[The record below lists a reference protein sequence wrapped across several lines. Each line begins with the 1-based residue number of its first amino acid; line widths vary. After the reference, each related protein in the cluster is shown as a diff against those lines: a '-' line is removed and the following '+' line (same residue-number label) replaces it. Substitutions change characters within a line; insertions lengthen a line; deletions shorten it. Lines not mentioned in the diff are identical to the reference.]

1 MRPHPF
7 PPKPP
12 DTVPSMVA
20 LSSSSSSSS
29 SSRKESNSA
38 IRARVFSISAFD
50 SPWYLDANGLS
61 NVSLNKA
68 WSHYRSLGQAQGL
81 QARYDVTELA
91 LNLISE
97 EFNTSFTKNF
107 HSLLKK
113 RFFKSVYFYPE
124 NLPKKKGT
132 KLSKIDPFYQFAD
145 IFRRELRHQNS
156 YGAALNLRALLA
168 TPETATPS
176 SNQALFQ
183 LLESIL
189 YPDYALIATRIERFE
204 KRKPANFTDLTP
216 EEINGVERC
225 FDKDYYCGVYADIW
239 MAGVNPLGH
248 FLNQGRLEGRHGS
261 LIFDPVYYLSVNQ
274 DVEASGVDPF
284 VHYIMHGWRER
295 RNPSEAFPHQWLNH
309 VFPEANKDINGFCG
323 HLVQGVSGEQ
333 KLQILHTNFNNR
345 KNPDFRP
352 KPKSIIA
359 HHQDVARIFAFYLT
373 QYHPIKQNDD
383 AWGKGFTEWRNVTK
397 AFPRYF
403 GHYQP
408 KLPADSTLYDL
419 RLRETI
425 IDHVELAKAAGV
437 SGFCFY
443 FYWFSGERI
452 LETPLDLFLNAVE
465 EADFPFCILWANENW
480 TRKWDGKA
488 KDVIIGQKYNDSDAL
503 QFIQDVEPILLDSRY
518 ERTNGRP
525 ILIVYRPDDLPDC
538 GQWVKIW
545 RDYWRDQGYGELHL
559 VCVQFLPDTDA
570 RNYGFDAILQFP
582 PNGFPNHGTHQKIA
596 SYTRSFSG
604 SLYSYDEMQWR
615 AMAQQYDYPV
625 YRTSVP
631 SWDNESRRP
640 LQGDT
645 FVGST
650 PEKFRDWTASN
661 LLNARHD
668 NDAGLSF
675 INAWNEWAESAC
687 LEPDSRYGYAHLEAV
702 ADARAIANVLREV
715 ETWTTSHSSAIIIH
729 AFYLDSIESIS
740 RRLKLYQ
747 DCCDIYFTMPPLGCH
762 EKIDVIRQSFP
773 CARFFISPNRGRDVL
788 PFLSLCKTL
797 KARNIQYDKLCK
809 LHTKKSL
816 HRIDGSQWLEELVDS
831 LLPIEGAQKINSL
844 FVNGVGMLIPKGHA
858 LALTEF
864 MGGNESLLNIILD
877 LNGAMARKTSSSY
890 FASGTMFWLRGDVL
904 ARLNDDERA
913 FDFEYERGQV
923 DGTLAHAW
931 ERAIAIL
938 VQASGWRCLHSDGS
952 EVVVAPPGVY
962 KFANLEGRVDLMRGN
977 DLRTATV
984 IRSLERQSQT
994 AQKRV
999 AIVATYPNNQD
1010 EVANVKHICAY
1021 LRRHGYF
1028 VACINPGFDYN
1039 AIVSDEEL
1047 LNHLSCD
1054 LYLER
1059 SNSGY
1064 DFGSWAEGFFFLK
1077 GRGELHADI
1086 TDELLIVND
1095 SCLLADLNSDL
1106 IERARGMQ
1114 ADIVGLT
1121 DSHQFLHHIQSN
1133 FMLVRRF
1140 QHCDALLDS
1149 FFAEYQKRSLQSKDD
1164 VIQFGELALAHKLDE
1179 MQIQWKAIFE
1189 MKELIALT
1197 LQKYADSPSGTW
1209 ESQTLAKLAEG
1220 QLLNPHHYMH
1230 EVLYLHLGCPLIKKE
1245 LLRDNPANY
1254 PGVMR
1259 YRSLIPQC

>member
-1 MRPHPF
+1 
-7 PPKPP
+7 
-12 DTVPSMVA
+12 MVA
-20 LSSSSSSSS
+20 LSSSG
-29 SSRKESNSA
+29 RKESNPA

-61 NVSLNKA
+61 NVPLNKA

-81 QARYDVTELA
+81 QARYDISELA
-91 LNLISE
+91 LSLIKE
-97 EFNTSFTKNF
+97 EFNASFTENF
-107 HSLLKK
+107 HSVLKK
-113 RFFKSVYFYPE
+113 SGFEPIFFYPE
-124 NLPKKKGT
+124 NLPQKKGAKPLT
-132 KLSKIDPFYQFAD
+132 IDPFYQFAD
-145 IFRRELRHQNS
+145 IFRRELRHQNP

-168 TPETATPS
+168 TPETAAPS
-176 SNQALFQ
+176 SNQALCR

-189 YPDYALIATRIERFE
+189 YPDYASITKRSELFE
-204 KRKPANFTDLTP
+204 KRKPASFANLTS

-225 FDKDYYCGVYADIW
+225 FDKDYYCGVYADIR
-239 MAGVNPLGH
+239 MAGVNPFGH
-248 FLNQGRLEGRHGS
+248 FLSQGRLEGRHGS
-261 LIFDPVYYLSVNQ
+261 PIFDPVYYLSENQ
-274 DVEASGVDPF
+274 DVEAAGVDPF

-295 RNPSEAFPHQWLNH
+295 RNPSEAFPHQWLNQ
-309 VFPEANKDINGFCG
+309 VFPEANKDPNGFCG
-323 HLVQGVSGEQ
+323 HIVQGVCGEQ
-333 KLQILHTNFNNR
+333 KLQILHTNFNDR

-352 KPKSIIA
+352 KPKSVIA
-359 HHQDVARIFAFYLT
+359 LHQDEARIFAFYLT

-419 RLRETI
+419 RLRENI

-452 LETPLDLFLNAVE
+452 LETPLDSFLDAKE
-465 EADFPFCILWANENW
+465 EADYPFCILWANENW
-480 TRKWDGKA
+480 TRKWDGKV

-503 QFIQDVEPILLDSRY
+503 RFIQDVEPILLDSRY

-538 GQWVKIW
+538 GQWVNTW
-545 RDYWRDQGYGELHL
+545 RDYWHAQGHGELHL
-559 VCVQFLPDTDA
+559 VCVQFLPDTDP
-570 RNYGFDAILQFP
+570 RNYGFDAMLQFP

-596 SYTRSFSG
+596 RYTRSFSG

-615 AMAQQYDYPV
+615 AMAQQYEYPI

-650 PEKFRDWTASN
+650 PDKFRDWTASN

-668 NDAGLSF
+668 NDACLSF

-687 LEPDSRYGYAHLEAV
+687 LEPDSRYGYAHLESV
-702 ADARAIANVLREV
+702 ADARTIANVQKGV
-715 ETWTTSHSSAIIIH
+715 ETWTACHSSAIIIH
-729 AFYLDSIESIS
+729 AFYLDSIETIS

-747 DCCDIYFTMPPLGCH
+747 DSCDIYFTMPPLCCH
-762 EKIDVIRQSFP
+762 KKIDTIRQAFP

-788 PFLSLCKTL
+788 PFFSLCKTL
-797 KARNIQYDKLCK
+797 KARNIKYDKVCK

-816 HRIDGSQWLEELVDS
+816 HRIDGSQWLEEMVDN
-831 LLPIEGAQKINSL
+831 LLPLEGAQRINSL
-844 FVNGVGMLIPKGHA
+844 FVNEVGMLIPKGHA
-858 LALTEF
+858 VALSEF

-877 LNGAMARKTSSSY
+877 LNGAIARKTSSSY

-952 EVVVAPPGVY
+952 EVVVAPPGGY
-962 KFANLEGRVDLMRGN
+962 KFASLEGRVDLKRGI

-984 IRSLERQSQT
+984 IRSLERQSPT

-1010 EVANVKHICAY
+1010 EVANVRRICAY
-1021 LRRHGYF
+1021 LRLHGYF

-1039 AIVSDEEL
+1039 SIVSDAEL
-1047 LNHLSCD
+1047 LDHLSCD
-1054 LYLER
+1054 IYLER

-1086 TDELLIVND
+1086 TNELLIVND
-1095 SCLLADLNSDL
+1095 SCLLTDLNSDL

-1114 ADIVGLT
+1114 VDIVGLT
-1121 DSHQFLHHIQSN
+1121 DSHQFMHHIQSN

-1140 QHCDALLDS
+1140 QHCDELLDS

-1164 VIQFGELALAHKLDE
+1164 AIQFGELALAHKLEE
-1179 MQIQWKAIFE
+1179 MQIQWKAVFE
-1189 MKELIALT
+1189 MKELITLT
-1197 LQKYADSPSGTW
+1197 LQKYADSPSGSW
-1209 ESQTLAKLAEG
+1209 ESQTLAKLAAE

-1230 EVLYLHLGCPLIKKE
+1230 EVLYLDLGCPLVKKE
-1245 LLRDNPANY
+1245 LVRDNPGNY
-1254 PGVMR
+1254 PHVKR
-1259 YRSLIPQC
+1259 YGALVVGS